1 MSAYEEGGHVME
13 GTASSER
20 AKVEAVA
27 DLVDHVRR
35 DGRRQYRSE
44 AKQAIVEQC
53 RRPGVSIA
61 AVALVNGLNANVVR
75 RWLVEPRGK
84 SSVVK
89 AAAELVPVVIRNI
102 PERPAA
108 AKSMALDSTAIEI
121 DLNGARI
128 RMNSQATAEQIAAVV
143 SALRA

>member
-1 MSAYEEGGHVME
+1 ME

-35 DGRRQYRSE
+35 DGRRQYRPE

-61 AVALVNGLNANVVR
+61 AVALANGLNANVVR
-75 RWLVEPRGK
+75 RWLVEPRAK

-89 AAAELVPVVIRNI
+89 AAADLVPVVIRNI
-102 PERPAA
+102 PERAAA
-108 AKSMALDSTAIEI
+108 AKSMALEETAIEI
-121 DLNGARI
+121 DVNGARI
-128 RMNSQATAEQIAAVV
+128 RMNAQATAEQIAAVV

>member
-1 MSAYEEGGHVME
+1 ME

-35 DGRRQYRSE
+35 DGRRQYRPE

-75 RWLVEPRGK
+75 RWLVEPRAK
-84 SSVVK
+84 SSAVK
-89 AAAELVPVVIRNI
+89 ATADLVPVVIRDI
-102 PERPAA
+102 PKRSAPAKDVVVEA
-108 AKSMALDSTAIEI
+108 AAIEI
-121 DLNGARI
+121 DVNGARI
-128 RMNSQATAEQIAAVV
+128 RMNAQATAEQIAAVV

>member
-1 MSAYEEGGHVME
+1 ME

-35 DGRRQYRSE
+35 DGRRQYRPE

-61 AVALVNGLNANVVR
+61 AVALANGLNANVVR
-75 RWLVEPRGK
+75 RWLVEPRAK
-84 SSVVK
+84 VK
-89 AAAELVPVVIRNI
+89 ATADLVPVVIRNI
-102 PERPAA
+102 PKRPAA
-108 AKSMALDSTAIEI
+108 AKSMALEATAIEI
-121 DLNGARI
+121 DVNGARI
-128 RMNSQATAEQIAAVV
+128 RM
-143 SALRA
+143 

>member
-1 MSAYEEGGHVME
+1 ME

-20 AKVEAVA
+20 AKVEAVV

-35 DGRRQYRSE
+35 DGRRQYRPE

-61 AVALVNGLNANVVR
+61 AVALANGLNANVVR
-75 RWLVEPRGK
+75 RWLVEPSGK

-89 AAAELVPVVIRNI
+89 AAADLVPVVIRNI
-102 PERPAA
+102 PERAAA
-108 AKSMALDSTAIEI
+108 AKSMALESAAIEI
-121 DLNGARI
+121 DVNGARI

-143 SALRA
+143 AALRA